1 MNTLTPEMLSSYR
14 RRIEDDLRNNII
26 PFWKERTLDYE
37 NGGYFGALTNDLTQ
51 DNDAPR
57 SAVVAAR
64 ILWTFSAAYRAYREP
79 AVLAAARHAYAYLVG
94 PLWDAQ
100 HGGVYWQVDRLG
112 KPVDDRKHVYA
123 QAFAI
128 YGLTEYFRAT
138 GDLQSRTLAHNLF
151 HLVEAHSFDLAHGGN
166 IECLSREWGSLEDM
180 RLSPHEP
187 HCRKSMNTLL
197 HLMEA
202 YTNLLRAWPDPMVK
216 ERQAGLIANFLEHV
230 IDPQTGHFHL
240 FFDDAWH
247 SLDNTVSF
255 GHDIEGAWLL
265 EEAAEV
271 QGDHILMARAR
282 KAALRMAAAVL
293 AEGRDADGSVF
304 YEGDFSQPE
313 SRNKHWWGQAEGM
326 VGFYAAYQLSKRE
339 EFGRAALQCWDVIE
353 AHFID
358 REHGDWFKVLD
369 RDGAPLP
376 DQLKVGP
383 WECPY
388 HHARACLEMI
398 RRLDATLA
406 AHSEH

>member
-1 MNTLTPEMLSSYR
+1 MATIMDLQLLASYR
-14 RRIEDDLRNNII
+14 RRIEDELRTNIL
-26 PFWKERTLDYE
+26 PFWMERTLDRE
-37 NGGYFGALTNDLTQ
+37 NGGYFGALTHDLML
-51 DNDAPR
+51 DNDVPR

-79 AVLAAARHAYAYLVG
+79 AAIAAAHHAYAYLTG
-94 PLWDAQ
+94 PLWDDQ
-100 HGGVYWQVDRLG
+100 YGGVYWQVDRLG
-112 KPVDDRKHVYA
+112 NPVDDRKHIYA

-128 YGLTEYFRAT
+128 YGLTEYFRAI
-138 GDLQSRTLAHNLF
+138 GDPQARSLAHTLF
-151 HLVEAHSFDLAHGGN
+151 HQVENHSFDPVHGGN
-166 IECLSREWGSLEDM
+166 IECLSREWKALEDM

-202 YTNLLRAWPDPMVK
+202 YTNLLRAWPDPLVK
-216 ERQAGLIANFLEHV
+216 EKQAGLITNFLEHV
-230 IDPQTGHFHL
+230 IDPQSGHFRL
-240 FFDDAWH
+240 FFDDDWH
-247 SLDNTVSF
+247 SLFPTVSF

-271 QGDHILMARAR
+271 QGDHGLMAQTR
-282 KAALRMAAAVL
+282 KAALSMAAAVL
-293 AEGRDADGSVF
+293 AGGRDADGSVF
-304 YEGDFSQPE
+304 YEGDFTQAA

-339 EFGRAALQCWDVIE
+339 EFARAALQCWDVIE

-358 REHGDWFKVLD
+358 RTHGDWFKVLD
-369 RDGAPLP
+369 STGKPLVG
-376 DQLKVGP
+376 QLKVGP
-383 WECPY
+383 WEGPY

-406 AHSEH
+406 AH